1 MARKKRS
8 GTDLAARFAKIS
20 EEITTE
26 SEKALFDIGGKVKQ
40 AAQQLAPVHSGK
52 LAAGYA
58 VRMRHRGAQ
67 PVAVVGTLVPYA
79 TYVEFAKDIGGKR
92 YGKKLRSPARVL
104 YKALD
109 DNVDELERLIASAVA
124 KALNGVE
131 GA

>member
-8 GTDLAARFAKIS
+8 GADLAARFAKIS

-58 VRMRHRGAQ
+58 VRMRHRGTQ

-124 KALNGVE
+124 KVLNGVE

>member
-8 GTDLAARFAKIS
+8 GADLAARFAKIS

-58 VRMRHRGAQ
+58 VRMRHRGTQ

-92 YGKKLRSPARVL
+92 YGKKLRPPARVL

-124 KALNGVE
+124 KVLTGVE